1 MTDFERNL
9 KQIDILHQHDLD
21 DYENLKLLY
30 SLSCYIQPHD
40 PERAVRE
47 MKTVRNNCADMLR
60 RDDRYIELYWQVM
73 LFLARNKDLDSY
85 LLFLERYRDP
95 EEAYYLPRRKQ
106 LINLGIIEAMQR
118 LIDDKIDI
126 LSLSMPPGTGKAQ
139 PLLSKVLT
147 PYGFRRMGDLKIG
160 DEIISGENRVS
171 HVIGIY
177 PQGVKPVYE
186 VEFDDGSKC
195 KCTDE
200 HLWKCQTRDD
210 RRRSRGHGGEKYRV
224 IELKEMMQNLYVEGG
239 KRKNYSIDYVEP
251 IDFPKKDLPL
261 HPYVM
266 GVLLGDGGFT
276 QTSVGVSFPDDFIRE
291 KVERLLPDG
300 DCLSHRDEYDYR
312 IKRKQRNNQQSDTKQ
327 ILQRYYLDGC
337 GSSDK
342 FIPYGYLLA
351 SKEDRYELLA
361 GLLDTDGCINGS
373 TIEFDSTSRELA
385 SNVVELVHSLGG
397 FASIRY
403 SETWYTKDGERVPC
417 KDSYRVLIEFP
428 DTGNKYFSLPR
439 KADRYNPKR
448 KTIKRFVKSVR
459 YLYDDYC
466 QCIMIDDPCHLYITD
481 DYIITHNTTLAEM
494 FLSGW
499 IGWDPDA
506 CNLFSSHSGHVTRM
520 VYDVIC
526 NIIGADLKRGQVA
539 EYAWREIFPDV
550 EIQDINAKEETI
562 NLGKFKPFKS
572 ITFRAIG
579 ASQTGVTRADGL
591 LYCDDLCSGIE
602 EALSKV
608 RLDKLWQK
616 YNTDLKTRKKGGRYD
631 KNDAGAVR
639 RYRKVKELHIATRW
653 SVWDCIGRLQKQYGD
668 DARCQFIAF
677 PDINPETG
685 KSNFNYLYGVGFD
698 EKYFEDIQ
706 NSLDDITY
714 KCLYKNEPIER
725 EGLLY
730 DPDLLRRFNRLPPD
744 KEPDAIWAFLDPKG
758 SGVDYNTLG
767 VFVQYGKDYYLTD
780 VVFRNIDPYLLD
792 DLNADCL
799 VRNNVQVC
807 QIESNKEG
815 VRTGDEI
822 QKLVDERGGRCV
834 IEKKYSTANKET
846 RIIVSSKWVI
856 QHVLFREARSVD
868 NPDGYMANSEYGQFM
883 AALTS
888 YSQLAKNTH
897 DDAPDMVS
905 MLAIHESGDMSPV
918 AAIYSGVM

>member
-1 MTDFERNL
+1 MTEFERNL

-40 PERAVRE
+40 PDRAVRE

-60 RDDRYIELYWQVM
+60 RDDRYIELYWQSM
-73 LFLARNKDLDSY
+73 LFLARNRDVDSY
-85 LLFLERYRDP
+85 ILYLERYRDP

-106 LINLGIIEAMQR
+106 LINLGIIEALQR
-118 LIDDKIDI
+118 LVDDKLDI
-126 LSLSMPPGTGKAQ
+126 LSLSMPPGTGK
-139 PLLSKVLT
+139 
-147 PYGFRRMGDLKIG
+147 
-160 DEIISGENRVS
+160 
-171 HVIGIY
+171 
-177 PQGVKPVYE
+177 
-186 VEFDDGSKC
+186 
-195 KCTDE
+195 
-200 HLWKCQTRDD
+200 
-210 RRRSRGHGGEKYRV
+210 
-224 IELKEMMQNLYVEGG
+224 
-239 KRKNYSIDYVEP
+239 
-251 IDFPKKDLPL
+251 
-261 HPYVM
+261 
-266 GVLLGDGGFT
+266 
-276 QTSVGVSFPDDFIRE
+276 
-291 KVERLLPDG
+291 
-300 DCLSHRDEYDYR
+300 
-312 IKRKQRNNQQSDTKQ
+312 
-327 ILQRYYLDGC
+327 
-337 GSSDK
+337 
-342 FIPYGYLLA
+342 
-351 SKEDRYELLA
+351 
-361 GLLDTDGCINGS
+361 
-373 TIEFDSTSRELA
+373 
-385 SNVVELVHSLGG
+385 
-397 FASIRY
+397 
-403 SETWYTKDGERVPC
+403 
-417 KDSYRVLIEFP
+417 
-428 DTGNKYFSLPR
+428 
-439 KADRYNPKR
+439 
-448 KTIKRFVKSVR
+448 
-459 YLYDDYC
+459 
-466 QCIMIDDPCHLYITD
+466 
-481 DYIITHNTTLAEM
+481 TTLAEM

-499 IGWDPDA
+499 IGWDPEA

-526 NIIGADLKRGQVA
+526 NIIGADLKRGQIA

-653 SVWDCIGRLQKQYGD
+653 SVWDCIGRLQRQYGD

-685 KSNFNYLYGVGFD
+685 ESNFNYLYGVGFD

-799 VRNNVQVC
+799 VRNNVQIC

-822 QKLVDERGGRCV
+822 QKLIDERGGRCV

-883 AALTS
+883 AALAS
-888 YSQLAKNTH
+888 YSQLAKNAH

-905 MLAIHESGDMSPV
+905 MLAIHESNEMSPV